1 RIATPVAAT
10 YGSARVAS
18 RSASRPIAPSIAA
31 PDATSARRPDHRP
44 SATMTTPPA
53 STEAPWVRASSPN
66 AVARASGGAS
76 TSSTPTTSAA
86 SRSSFGCRHEMRG
99 TARTSAIVM
108 TPKAAV
114 EASNASGAEANDAP
128 GREPEIDRRR
138 DRERLDRDRMQPRND
153 DQDTCEVGRRREQ
166 GDPLRAA
173 MERFDQR
180 DRAEHTEDR
189 RRREPDRRVPYGRG
203 QRVREREAQTDGAS
217 GAAGGE
223 RDLAR
228 HACETV

>member
-1 RIATPVAAT
+1 MARTRPRIATPVAAT

-66 AVARASGGAS
+66 AVARTSGGAS

-86 SRSSFGCRHEMRG
+86 SRSPFGSRHEMRG
-99 TARTSAIVM
+99 TARTRAIVM

-114 EASNASGAEANDAP
+114 EASS
-128 GREPEIDRRR
+128 
-138 DRERLDRDRMQPRND
+138 
-153 DQDTCEVGRRREQ
+153 
-166 GDPLRAA
+166 
-173 MERFDQR
+173 
-180 DRAEHTEDR
+180 
-189 RRREPDRRVPYGRG
+189 
-203 QRVREREAQTDGAS
+203 AS
-217 GAAGGE
+217 GAAAA
-223 RDLAR
+223 RTTTRPSVAIATAPTSRRPRALANR
-228 HACETV
+228 SRITLSARSNSVRVTASDSQLRTYVGPRSASVAAICAGR